1 LPSATTY
8 PNALYAVLRAES
20 AAQSAEAGRTIL
32 PLGSHLRHDG
42 GLRISA
48 LGLAAEHG
56 ASSFA
61 LNSVGAVPT
70 ALSVSQRGVADDLD
84 ALELHT
90 WTRHRGRTIMVTSME
105 AFRPGDRTHR
115 LAFGQITW
123 AVLAPAPPAG
133 PSQGVSPD
141 GLADLFTVASVE
153 ESDGPAVIRAARP
166 DILGPGGILHAGAL
180 QTLAE
185 HAALRAA
192 REQAGPGS
200 AVCTADAAFQFAR
213 GAKQG
218 PFTAYP
224 RVLAAA
230 PGLPIDVEV
239 EVRDSGDRLCTL
251 ATLRIVSP

>member
-1 LPSATTY
+1 MPSATTY

-42 GLRISA
+42 GLRISV
-48 LGLAAEHG
+48 LGLAAEQG
-56 ASSFA
+56 TGSFA
-61 LNSVGAVPT
+61 LNSAVVVPT
-70 ALSVSQRGVADDLD
+70 ALSVSQRGLPEDLD
-84 ALELHT
+84 ALELRT

-105 AFRPGDRTHR
+105 AFRPGDDTDR

-123 AVLAPAPPAG
+123 TVLPPGPPAA
-133 PSQGVSPD
+133 PSPGVSPD
-141 GLADLFTVASVE
+141 GLPDLFTIAGIE
-153 ESDGPAVIRAARP
+153 DAVDTATIRTARP

-192 REQAGPGS
+192 RVQASGGGS
-200 AVCTADAAFQFAR
+200 GYTADAAFQFVR

-224 RVLAAA
+224 RVLAAF
-230 PGLPIDVEV
+230 PGLPVDVEV

>member
-1 LPSATTY
+1 LPSTATY
-8 PNALYAVLRAES
+8 PNALYAVLQVES

-32 PLGSHLRHDG
+32 PLGNHLRHAG
-42 GLRISA
+42 GLRISV

-56 ASSFA
+56 TSSFA
-61 LNSVGAVPT
+61 LNSAVAVPT
-70 ALSVSQRGVADDLD
+70 ALSVSQRVVPEDLD
-84 ALELHT
+84 ALELRT

-105 AFRPGDRTHR
+105 AFRPGDDTDR

-123 AVLAPAPPAG
+123 AVLAPASTAA
-133 PSQGVSPD
+133 PSPGVSPD
-141 GLADLFTVASVE
+141 GLADLFTIAGIE
-153 ESDGPAVIRAARP
+153 ESDGPAAIRTARP

-185 HAALRAA
+185 HAALRAT
-192 REQAGPGS
+192 RERASTGS
-200 AVCTADAAFQFAR
+200 AGYAADAAFQFAR

-224 RVLAAA
+224 RVLAAV
-230 PGLPIDVEV
+230 PGLPVDVEV

-251 ATLRIVSP
+251 ATFRVVSP